1 MITAEFLE
9 YVLIGFAAQAVDGA
23 LGMAYGLTA
32 SSFLLATGLPP
43 VTVSATVHMA
53 ETFTTGASAY
63 SHHRFG
69 NVNRA
74 MFKQLLVPGVLGALC
89 GAYLLTT
96 FNSDTIKPWI
106 ALYILGMGLVVF
118 GKAFR
123 TIPPVKVATYVRP
136 LGFAGA
142 FVDALGGGGWG
153 PIVSSTLLARGN
165 EFRFTV
171 GTVNAV
177 EFFVTLTSSIVFIIS
192 LGASHWPVVLGLAL
206 GGVMAAPFAAWLCHR
221 LPHKPMLAVVGI
233 VICLLATRTLWQ
245 SLH

>member
-1 MITAEFLE
+1 
-9 YVLIGFAAQAVDGA
+9 
-23 LGMAYGLTA
+23 
-32 SSFLLATGLPP
+32 
-43 VTVSATVHMA
+43 
-53 ETFTTGASAY
+53 
-63 SHHRFG
+63 
-69 NVNRA
+69 
-74 MFKQLLVPGVLGALC
+74 LLVPGVLGALC

-118 GKAFR
+118 AKAFR

-136 LGFAGA
+136 LGFVGA